1 MKAIIKDVEGI
12 ILKTID
18 GTIEVI
24 KENTNAGE
32 TYEIVDSLP
41 DILGNM
47 PYVDINKLAK
57 ERLVSRIKVTTS
69 TGKVFDGDEKS
80 QERILR
86 AINIATITGDTT
98 TQWKMADNT
107 IVEVTL
113 EELKEALALAGKEMS
128 RIWLE

>member
-1 MKAIIKDVEGI
+1 MKAIIKDLEGKVV
-12 ILKTID
+12 KTID
-18 GTIEVI
+18 GTLETIEL
-24 KENTNAGE
+24 NTYSGE
-32 TYEIVDSLP
+32 VYEIVEDLP
-41 DILGNM
+41 VAPIPPTPNR
-47 PYVDINKLAK
+47 VIK
-57 ERLVSRIKVTTS
+57 ERLVSRIKVTTN

-113 EELKEALALAGKEMS
+113 EELKEALTLAGKEMS

>member
-1 MKAIIKDVEGI
+1 MKAIIKDVEGKVV
-12 ILKTID
+12 KTID
-18 GTIEVI
+18 GTLETV
-24 KENTNAGE
+24 ELNTCEGE

-41 DILGNM
+41 DILSNMPTIDAGNM
-47 PYVDINKLAK
+47 TK

-107 IVEVTL
+107 IIEVTL

>member
-1 MKAIIKDVEGI
+1 MLAIVKSNLGNIV
-12 ILKTID
+12 KTID
-18 GTIEVI
+18 GTIDTII
-24 KENTNAGE
+24 KNTCEGE

-41 DILGNM
+41 DILGNT
-47 PYVDINKLAK
+47 PAADINKLAK

-107 IVEVTL
+107 IIEVTL
-113 EELKEALALAGKEMS
+113 EELKEAIALAGKEMS

>member
-1 MKAIIKDVEGI
+1 MLGVIKNSKGI
-12 ILKTID
+12 ILKTIEAS
-18 GTIEVI
+18 IEVI
-24 KENTNAGE
+24 KENTNDGE
-32 TYEIVDSLP
+32 TYEIVDNLP
-41 DILGNM
+41 NILSNM

-107 IVEVTL
+107 IIEVTL

>member
-1 MKAIIKDVEGI
+1 MKAIIKDVEGKVV
-12 ILKTID
+12 KTIE
-18 GTIEVI
+18 GTLETV
-24 KENTNAGE
+24 ELNTYSGE

-41 DILGNM
+41 DILGNI
-47 PYVDINKLAK
+47 PSVDSNKLAK

-80 QERILR
+80 QDRMVR

-107 IVEVTL
+107 VVDVTL
-113 EELKEALALAGKEMS
+113 EELKEAIALAGQEMS

>member
-1 MKAIIKDVEGI
+1 MKAIIKDAEGKVV
-12 ILKTID
+12 KTID
-18 GTIEVI
+18 GTLETIEL
-24 KENTNAGE
+24 NTYSGE
-32 TYEIVDSLP
+32 VYEIVEDLP
-41 DILGNM
+41 VAPIPPIPPTPNR
-47 PYVDINKLAK
+47 VVK

-98 TQWKMADNT
+98 TQWKMADNS

-113 EELKEALALAGKEMS
+113 EELKEALSLAGQEMS
-128 RIWLE
+128 RIWLS

>member
-1 MKAIIKDVEGI
+1 MKAIIKDLEGKVV
-12 ILKTID
+12 KTID
-18 GTIEVI
+18 GTLETIEL
-24 KENTNAGE
+24 NTYSGE
-32 TYEIVDSLP
+32 VYEIVEDLP
-41 DILGNM
+41 VAPI
-47 PYVDINKLAK
+47 PPTPTPSRVIK
-57 ERLVSRIKVTTS
+57 ERLVSRIKVTTD

-107 IVEVTL
+107 VVDVTL